1 MVQIGTVSHT
11 PRYVITQIL
20 AFEIPLMKTI
30 ARTFFTD
37 NLKEFI
43 GPRVPQIT
51 HVSLKE
57 QLKRIIYKLQHDKS
71 MTKTRGQRSDGLSLH
86 REPSSGTRGIH
97 SKVTSSSHL
106 STAAATM
113 TSS

>member
-113 TSS
+113 TLS

>member
-1 MVQIGTVSHT
+1 
-11 PRYVITQIL
+11 
-20 AFEIPLMKTI
+20 MKTI
-30 ARTFFTD
+30 AHTFFTG

-43 GPRVPQIT
+43 DPRVPQIT

-106 STAAATM
+106 STASYYDFVLDTN
-113 TSS
+113 SC